1 MKVSYESEELIEE
14 VLEDIAL
21 FGEDD
26 EVFAIYSYFEV
37 VDGRK
42 IDAEFITDYFS
53 ATEPVRESAGLPWD
67 AEDEQEYQDQLKQW
81 QKLYKQLEQLKYERL
96 TLGELLKRL
105 EEQNR
110 IF

>member
-1 MKVSYESEELIEE
+1 MKVSYASEELIEE

-21 FGEDD
+21 FGEED

-53 ATEPVRESAGLPWD
+53 ATEPVI
-67 AEDEQEYQDQLKQW
+67 
-81 QKLYKQLEQLKYERL
+81 LEKERNGTKVFKRYYL
-96 TLGELLKRL
+96 IASDYYVNRGPSLGCR
-105 EEQNR
+105 R
-110 IF
+110 